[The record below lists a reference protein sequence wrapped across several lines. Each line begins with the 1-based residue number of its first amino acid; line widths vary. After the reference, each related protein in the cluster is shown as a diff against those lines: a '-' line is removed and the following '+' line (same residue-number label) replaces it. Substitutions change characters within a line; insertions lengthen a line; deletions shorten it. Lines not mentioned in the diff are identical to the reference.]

1 MHRPIWQ
8 LELGFHPSH
17 QLPISWNRLKKKV
30 GKRFIEKVS
39 GGHSLRLPLKDTFD
53 RDLVLEIDDVEN
65 RISLPYNTRI
75 ISPRSIYIIL
85 LSFQNCDIFYTIFS
99 SSVSKN
105 QEPWT
110 PETLRISGVT
120 GNIKTNTFIV
130 SVKLRNSSQVFHI
143 D

>member
-17 QLPISWNRLKKKV
+17 QLPICWNRLKKKV

-75 ISPRSIYIIL
+75 ISPRSLYIIL
-85 LSFQNCDIFYTIFS
+85 LSFQNCDIFYTIF
-99 SSVSKN
+99 
-105 QEPWT
+105 
-110 PETLRISGVT
+110 
-120 GNIKTNTFIV
+120 FIV
-130 SVKLRNSSQVFHI
+130 GVEESRTVDTGDSENLRRYREHQNEHVYCQRETKE
-143 D
+143 